1 MKYQNKI
8 LSASLPIIFVI
19 IMLFCP
25 LFDAKTASFID
36 LLFNFNI
43 QYLEVILLFG
53 FGIISFLIGTFLT
66 LIKSKYSLI
75 FAIASFV
82 LLILSSTS
90 NPSLKAGVG
99 LLLLICSSGFITIY
113 SYYQYIYEFSF
124 SIKDIAEIALYIG
137 AAVLLDSFLKIRIM
151 GNGGS
156 ISIAM
161 VPLFLLA
168 LRKGFV
174 KGFIGCGLIYGAINC
189 MIDGYGLMFYPL
201 DYLMAFGS
209 LAIVGLFRPLII
221 NKERRL
227 TIKGVIFLILAL
239 VLSCVSRLY
248 FATVSG
254 VKMWG
259 MPTYLESLI
268 YNLTYL
274 LPSIGIDIAL
284 LVALYKPLLSIE
296 KKFASK

>member
-1 MKYQNKI
+1 M
-8 LSASLPIIFVI
+8 
-19 IMLFCP
+19 
-25 LFDAKTASFID
+25 
-36 LLFNFNI
+36 
-43 QYLEVILLFG
+43 
-53 FGIISFLIGTFLT
+53 
-66 LIKSKYSLI
+66 
-75 FAIASFV
+75 
-82 LLILSSTS
+82 
-90 NPSLKAGVG
+90 
-99 LLLLICSSGFITIY
+99 
-113 SYYQYIYEFSF
+113 
-124 SIKDIAEIALYIG
+124 YIG

-284 LVALYKPLLSIE
+284 LVALYKPILSIE